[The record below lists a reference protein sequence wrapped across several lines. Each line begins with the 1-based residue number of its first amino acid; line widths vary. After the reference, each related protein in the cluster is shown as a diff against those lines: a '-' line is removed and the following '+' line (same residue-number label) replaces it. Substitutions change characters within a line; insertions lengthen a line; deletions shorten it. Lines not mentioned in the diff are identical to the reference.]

1 MMYELIKQEHDS
13 GKNLRTVCQA
23 LDTTRTAY
31 LHWVEHKDQKTGDEE
46 LLKQVHKIARDFPTY
61 GYRRVTAELKRQ
73 KICVNRKKVL
83 KTMKKHGLL
92 AKQKK
97 RFKPKTTDSEHNLHV
112 YPNLIKNLEV
122 TSLNQVWQADI
133 TYVTLLRGFVYLAV
147 IIDRFSRKCV
157 GWQLSRNI
165 DAQLC
170 LDALQKA
177 LRSRKKLGIE
187 GLIHHSDRGVQY
199 ACSEYVALLEQQGIK
214 PSMSAKGY
222 AYDNAHAES
231 FIKTVK
237 YDEVRLN
244 EYQDFN
250 DAYQNIKKFI
260 EEVYNR
266 KRLHSAIGYKPPAEY
281 EQEHLKK
288 KRVA

>member
-1 MMYELIKQEHDS
+1 MMYELVKQEHDS

-23 LDTTRTAY
+23 LGTTRTAY
-31 LHWVEHKDQKTGDEE
+31 MHWVEYKDQKREDKE

-61 GYRRVTAELKRQ
+61 GYRRITEQLKRQ
-73 KICVNRKKVL
+73 EITVNRKKVL
-83 KTMKKHGLL
+83 KAMKKHGLL

-97 RFKPKTTDSEHNLHV
+97 GFKPKTTDSEHGLRV
-112 YPNLIKNLEV
+112 YPNLIKNLAV
-122 TSLNQVWQADI
+122 TGPNQAWAADI
-133 TYVTLLRGFVYLAV
+133 TYVTLCRGFVYLAV
-147 IIDRFSRKCV
+147 IMDLFSRKCV
-157 GWQLSRNI
+157 GWQLSQNI
-165 DAQLC
+165 NAQLC

-177 LRSRKKLGIE
+177 LRSRKKLGID

-199 ACSEYVALLEQQGIK
+199 ACNEYIALLEQQGIK

-237 YDEVRLN
+237 YDEVHLN
-244 EYQDFN
+244 EYRDFN

-288 KRVA
+288 KGVA

>member
-1 MMYELIKQEHDS
+1 MMYGLIKQEHDS
-13 GKNLRTVCQA
+13 EKNLRTVCQT
-23 LDTTRTAY
+23 LGMTRPAY
-31 LHWVEHKDQKTGDEE
+31 RHWVGHRNQKKKDKK
-46 LLKQVHKIARDFPTY
+46 LLKQIHKIAGDFPTY
-61 GYRRVTAELKRQ
+61 GYRRITEQLKRQ
-73 KICVNRKKVL
+73 EITVNRKKVL

-97 RFKPKTTDSEHNLHV
+97 RFKPKTTNSEHNLHV
-112 YPNLIKNLEV
+112 YPNLIKNLKI
-122 TSLNQVWQADI
+122 TDLNQVWQSDI
-133 TYVTLLRGFVYLAV
+133 TYVILQRGFVYLAV
-147 IIDRFSRKCV
+147 IIDRFSRKCI

-165 DAQLC
+165 DSQLC

-177 LRSRKKLGIE
+177 LRSRKKLGIK

-199 ACSEYVALLEQQGIK
+199 ACNEYVALLEQQGIK

-237 YDEVRLN
+237 YDEVHLN
-244 EYQDFN
+244 EYRDFN

-288 KRVA
+288 NGVA